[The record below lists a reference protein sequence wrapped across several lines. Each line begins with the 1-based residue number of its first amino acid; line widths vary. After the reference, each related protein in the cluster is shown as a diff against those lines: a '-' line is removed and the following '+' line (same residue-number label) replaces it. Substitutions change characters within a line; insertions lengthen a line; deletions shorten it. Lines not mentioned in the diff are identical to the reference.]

1 MRKNITRI
9 ILVVAIGALAYLLS
23 YLGLGPWGG
32 GGRKDGGP
40 SATRPATTQP
50 TTAST
55 RPAAT
60 QPATPNVTRPLEIV
74 IEDRAYLVAGKAVSL
89 EEIEQMLGRIPDG
102 PGPAVMVNRRPSSR
116 AETEVALKLKLQEK
130 NVTSSWSPPL

>member
-1 MRKNITRI
+1 M
-9 ILVVAIGALAYLLS
+9 
-23 YLGLGPWGG
+23 
-32 GGRKDGGP
+32 
-40 SATRPATTQP
+40 
-50 TTAST
+50 
-55 RPAAT
+55 
-60 QPATPNVTRPLEIV
+60 TRPLEIV

>member
-1 MRKNITRI
+1 MRRNVTRI

-40 SATRPATTQP
+40 STTRPAAPQP
-50 TTAST
+50 TTAPAT

-60 QPATPNVTRPLEIV
+60 QPNVTRPLEIV

-89 EEIEQMLGRIPDG
+89 EEIEQMLARIPDG
-102 PGPAVMVNRRPSSR
+102 PGPDVMVNRRPSSR